1 MEVIAIPCLQD
12 NYAWL
17 LVEGDGCVVVDPS
30 EVAPVAAAVAKAG
43 VPLRAI
49 LATHHHP
56 DHVGGIEG
64 LVEAHAVPVY
74 GHVHDQGRIPR
85 LSRALSHGDRFEPH
99 AGLAFEALHVPGHT
113 LGAVAYVGHGWAFTG
128 DTLFTAGCGRL
139 FEGTAAQMHASL
151 NGVLGALPDDTW
163 IACGHEYTA
172 SNLRFAAH
180 VEPDQPAIAARLAH
194 VANLR
199 QEGRPSVPARLGE
212 ERATNPFLRVDAPT
226 VRAHLGL
233 GPAARGAEVFAALRA
248 EKDTFR

>member
-1 MEVIAIPCLQD
+1 MEVISIPCLRD

-17 LVEGDGCVVVDPS
+17 LVVHDGCVVVDPS
-30 EVAPVAAAVAKAG
+30 EAGPVEAAIAAAR

-56 DHVGGIEG
+56 DHVGGIEA
-64 LVEAHAVPVY
+64 LVEAHGVPVY
-74 GHVHDQGRIPR
+74 GHVHDEDRIPR
-85 LSRALSHGDRFEPH
+85 LSRPLSHGDRFDLH
-99 AGLAFEALHVPGHT
+99 GGLAFEALHVPGHT
-113 LGAVAYVGHGWAFTG
+113 LGAVTYVGHGWAFTG

-180 VEPDQPAIAARLAH
+180 VEPDQPAILARIAH
-194 VANLR
+194 VAALR
-199 QEGRPSVPARLGE
+199 QEGKPSVPARLGE
-212 ERATNPFLRVDAPT
+212 ERATNPFLRVDVPA
-226 VRAHLGL
+226 VRAHFGL
-233 GPAARGAEVFAALRA
+233 GAGPTGAEVFAALRA
-248 EKDTFR
+248 EKDSFQ